1 MFRIYILLII
11 LSVTFASCR
20 KLGLCKD
27 DELTITRQANN
38 SSSMKLNGYYYGISD
53 EDSAYAQVTI
63 FYRNGLIYRG
73 PSYTIVEIMNNKVD
87 LRALID
93 RQREIKSGWGIYKV
107 NNGNIENQSWAFSQ
121 GCKPV
126 VVEKWEI
133 LNDST
138 FRITSWKNTNS
149 DKVNAINLTYRFRSY
164 SPKPDSTNN
173 FIE

>member
-38 SSSMKLNGYYYGISD
+38 SSSMKLNGYYYNPWGTNS
-53 EDSAYAQVTI
+53 EYAYVTI
-63 FYRNGLIYRG
+63 FFENGVLYKGPGYRLE
-73 PSYTIVEIMNNKVD
+73 EIMNDKAD

-93 RQREIKSGWGIYKV
+93 RKREVKAGWGIYKIRS
-107 NNGNIENQSWAFSQ
+107 GMIETQSWEISQ
-121 GCKPV
+121 GCNPV
-126 VVEKWEI
+126 VVEKGKI

-138 FRITSWKNTNS
+138 FQITSWAYS
-149 DKVNAINLTYRFRSY
+149 DSEDIEAVNRTYRFRSY